1 MTLELKEDG
10 YVQLER
16 DIQKIENLAWDS
28 VTAAY
33 DMKGLVQGYMR
44 VIQEVRKLRQTLRDT
59 VLMVPDV
66 PPPCDHRRHKTYRGV
81 KA

>member
-16 DIQKIENLAWDS
+16 DIQKIENMAWDN
-28 VTAAY
+28 VATAY
-33 DMKGLVQGYMR
+33 DMKDLVQGYMR

-59 VLMVPDV
+59 VLMVPD
-66 PPPCDHRRHKTYRGV
+66 PHPAAAGDKG
-81 KA
+81 AAA